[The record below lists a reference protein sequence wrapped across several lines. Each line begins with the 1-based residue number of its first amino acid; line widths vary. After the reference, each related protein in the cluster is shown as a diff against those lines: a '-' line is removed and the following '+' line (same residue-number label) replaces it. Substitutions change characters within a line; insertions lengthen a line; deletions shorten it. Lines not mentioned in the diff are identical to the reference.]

1 MAYSQSLPP
10 EQRRPAGCRKRNVV
24 WRAVCGSWIG
34 PHYRVLIVQTSA
46 SDGNGFSA
54 TACHPDVWKIIWR
67 FKRVVMTAKIH
78 LLRLVAGFALPAA
91 LIAQTRLVPAP
102 ITLPKPGY
110 EGTPPNATGIP
121 NLEKFSGKERPPF
134 LVPEGVT
141 NVARGKKVTS
151 SEKEPVVGELDMITD
166 GDIEQIDGNNVELG
180 RGVQW
185 VQIDLEAP
193 HEIYGIVLWHY
204 HQPRVY
210 FSVIVQTADDAAFTK
225 SV

>member
-1 MAYSQSLPP
+1 
-10 EQRRPAGCRKRNVV
+10 
-24 WRAVCGSWIG
+24 
-34 PHYRVLIVQTSA
+34 
-46 SDGNGFSA
+46 
-54 TACHPDVWKIIWR
+54 
-67 FKRVVMTAKIH
+67 MTAKIH

-225 SV
+225 SVQTWFNNDYNNKAGLGAGKNLNYMETYEGRLVDCKGVQARYVRLYSGGSDANPQNHYIEVQVLGRQAK